1 MITKKPT
8 RRDVDLWRHIY
19 ARNRDRLAPNRISGT
34 ELERYF
40 VEKYAPQPFAD
51 ADFIAMVEG
60 NLLDNDVHREKLP
73 AGAQPDVAAYRLPG
87 EVLVGIDRTTGF
99 FHVECADI
107 PRAAAVW
114 DDLFVRRGLDARDL
128 CNLVTAAQY
137 LLLTQGRP
145 NA

>member
-1 MITKKPT
+1 MITQKAT
-8 RRDVDLWRHIY
+8 RRDVERWRRIY
-19 ARNRDRLAPNRISGT
+19 EQNRDRLAPNRISGP

-40 VEKYAPQPFAD
+40 VEEYAPQPYAD
-51 ADFIAMVEG
+51 ADFIAVVEG
-60 NLLDNDVHREKLP
+60 NLLENDVHREKLP
-73 AGAQPDVAAYRLPG
+73 AGAQPNVAAYRLPHD
-87 EVLVGIDRTTGF
+87 VLVGIDRTTGF

-128 CNLVTAAQY
+128 SNFVTTAQY
-137 LLLTQGRP
+137 LLLTQRRP

>member
-1 MITKKPT
+1 MITHKAT
-8 RRDVDLWRHIY
+8 RRDIERWRKVY
-19 ARNRDRLAPNRISGT
+19 AQNRDRLAPNRISGA

-40 VEKYAPQPFAD
+40 VEEYAPQPYAD
-51 ADFIAMVEG
+51 VDFIAVVDG

-73 AGAQPDVAAYRLPG
+73 AGAQPDVAAYRLPHD
-87 EVLVGIDRTTGF
+87 VLVGIDRTTGF

-128 CNLVTAAQY
+128 SNFVTTAQY
-137 LLLTQGRP
+137 LLLTQRRP

>member
-51 ADFIAMVEG
+51 ADFIAVVEG

-73 AGAQPDVAAYRLPG
+73 AGAQPDVAAYRLPHD
-87 EVLVGIDRTTGF
+87 VLVGIDRTTGF

-114 DDLFVRRGLDARDL
+114 DDLFVRRGLDACDL
-128 CNLVTAAQY
+128 NNFVTTAQY

-145 NA
+145 NT